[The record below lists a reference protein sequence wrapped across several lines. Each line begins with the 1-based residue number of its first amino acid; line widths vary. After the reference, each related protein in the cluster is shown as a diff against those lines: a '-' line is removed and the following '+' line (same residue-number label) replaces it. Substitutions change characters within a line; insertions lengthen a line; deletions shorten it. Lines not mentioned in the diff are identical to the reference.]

1 MTGFNKGE
9 QNMENRKKKQFTS
22 LFLSFVLLMNPGIP
36 VWAAQSDPASAPP
49 AATAEAE
56 TSVSESAPDTAS
68 TAPVVSI
75 AGESETASSAPDGT
89 ESASAA
95 SSAVQDLGSVTSVPP
110 SSDGSLHFAGSG
122 ALPAGPSSTETEPAS
137 GAETASNAESAESAV
152 TAAKD
157 WKDVMKAAGYKL
169 SGTDAGR
176 DFRSMRLL
184 VAADRKQ
191 IADPE
196 HILAEADGMCLLQY
210 DSVEDAKLAYAYYAG
225 LAAAG
230 AIAFADVDI
239 PVQTAAGEAENPT
252 GSDTM
257 TKSANPLTELNETGT
272 ASVPEGNTIALID
285 TGVPAEYSN
294 VVGSVSMIGDDAT
307 DTNGHGTKMLKA
319 ILTQD
324 PDAKVLSIKALD
336 SDGVGSISSVY
347 AAMRYAIDS
356 GVKVINLSLYAYS
369 KAENASL
376 QDIVNEAASKG
387 IVVVGA
393 AGNKGRNVKY
403 FTPGNIA
410 SAIIVG
416 AADAKGQ
423 RLASSNYGGTV
434 DCNVTADSTSYAAA
448 LMSGYIAKHM
458 AADGTID
465 YQVNGN
471 GLIWSTDYV
480 PVESQTVS
488 SEASSEVE
496 GVAEEEGEVVTDL
509 PDEDGYFRIATAAD
523 ILKVSLA
530 WNKALCQSPTSWRY
544 KSSVPVMTGY
554 RRATITVRDEDGSQD
569 TSRESNAYCLQ
580 PRLDAPDNGSFTQGT
595 GNRQFT
601 ILDDDGSKRDQNIA
615 KCMFYGF
622 GGPLWG
628 KDVYGTDGKIHNLK
642 TTMQKLGA
650 TTDSECFTAT
660 HFLISSF
667 YEQNWNERT
676 DGRAPQFLNAK
687 GVAAINSLRN
697 EVLLHQWVSAE
708 FIVNGKDV
716 TDSSVQGT
724 ASGHETVTPWILY
737 RAYVGN
743 EASLRVPAGLTLEY
757 QDGKTVKSGNT
768 ATIAG
773 NASFRFKSTSTK
785 AIQAALQFT
794 CKYGADYTVVKLRQD
809 GRQDMAIAGMTTHR
823 LNLKVNMQPMKTTIS
838 IQKSSANS
846 QISSTGSYSLA
857 GAKYGVYG
865 SKADAEAGRNP
876 METLTTDGSGHAV
889 SGSNYTIDQ
898 TYFVREI
905 ASPAGFGLDKTVYT
919 VKASSN
925 ASANVVKSAEPPL
938 TTSLTLVKKSTG
950 KTYSFEGVTFGLY
963 GSDQKTKIGTFTM
976 KADGTSNTISGLVI
990 GAKYYYKEETADKAG
1005 HYILDQ
1011 KWHEFVG
1018 DRAQTFTSDV
1028 DETPYVYVAIKKVS
1042 DNPSIT
1048 DNIPLYDLSGAEFTV
1063 YADKDCKQKLGVLT
1077 GRKQTKGAD
1086 GHMVSQTDAMG
1097 GLVPG
1102 QTYYVKETKAPKSYS
1117 LNNGVFSV
1125 TPSKDNTEQNPAIVT
1140 IADEAPLNKPPVI
1153 KKRNKDGGSPQSNK
1167 TRDTAGTTLTVRY
1180 YDRYFDTLTE
1190 AAQYKPVYT
1199 WTLTVY
1205 QSVNNIHQAFFDPA
1219 RAKDEGYFRDKNGKV
1234 VMPLGTLTIEED
1246 KPAFGYTKD
1255 GATITD
1261 SNKVQVSLPSVYQIK
1276 NGTAGAE
1283 LLHKGKLVTEEFTVD
1298 DPELTIRTV
1307 ALDQVTGTAY
1317 TGSASTRTLVDK
1329 IACGNLS
1336 KGVSYVLVGRL
1347 LDKAS
1352 RLVIA
1357 TGTSAKAFTGAGVGQ
1372 TTNAEVLFTGIDTTK
1387 YQGRDLLVEEY
1398 LLPADGSIDKN
1409 GKVSTD
1415 ISKAISSHTADSMS
1429 DEEKNRQTIHVPKI
1443 GTVATAADTG
1453 DKVLPAGQQTS
1464 VTDTVSYQNLEPNRT
1479 YTLHGVLMDKA
1490 TGKALTVGGRE
1501 VAATADFVPKTSS
1514 GTTSLT
1520 FTFDTTGLDGK
1531 ALVAFETVTTMGAD
1545 GKTIDTIAQHRDL
1558 TDENQT
1564 VQIPRVTTEAMDATD
1579 DGKANTHHADAPD
1592 SDDENRTM
1600 TIVDKISF
1608 SNLKVGNYTDADGR
1622 TQTYAYQVNGFV
1634 LDRQTGKTIQSAV
1647 TAFKAGSGCTVPDA
1661 KPDKDGRYTFIPS
1674 SPDGYVVMT
1683 FTFSSEDLAGQGAV
1697 IGEHL
1702 YHQVEVAK
1710 HHDLTSK
1717 DQTVYIPRVY
1727 TEAIAEDTG
1736 DHTTGSHDDTIIIDT
1751 VNYTGLEKGSTY
1763 YIRGELH
1770 DRATGEKLES
1780 CQMVDD
1786 ENKNIDYVAI
1796 KAETDEQASSGTV
1809 KIRFRVDGK
1818 DMADHTYVAF
1828 ERLYLESR
1836 TGLDGKAQTLP
1847 EKVVGHHEDLTDHPQ
1862 SVYVPKILTTAE
1874 DAKTTD
1880 NHTFAEKDATVIDRV
1895 DFTNLVPGYTYTV
1908 KGSLTNRTDGSS
1920 IPSDMIDENGNI
1932 LTDGYSFRIP
1942 KNGEENQDSHLV
1954 ITAHNKEAG
1963 KDGGVT
1969 GYVTITL
1976 RFDAKAVEGTTAVV
1990 FEDLLHNGKEV
2001 ATHHDLTA
2009 KPQTVYIPKLRT
2021 HATDDAT
2028 GDHVAYAQEK
2038 TYITDTVTYEG
2049 LEPGRTYRL
2058 YGTLMKKVTTEDGK
2072 VTGEDAGA
2080 QMVKGSGAHLT
2091 SDSTA
2096 SEASAL
2102 SASESAAASAA
2113 DSTTSITSSAGST
2126 ASAAS
2131 SAASTTDGEA
2141 DEPIEYVEFVPTAAN
2156 GSVQIHF
2163 LLNTSGMKHTGL
2175 VAYETLMLVTDQHMI
2190 PEDKDKTDS
2199 SMSDPTDSGN
2209 TTPTAREE
2217 LVGEHKDLTDEDQTV
2232 AIPEIRTHAVAQDTK
2247 THETQASAETVVL
2260 DTVTWEGLLP
2270 GRRYEMTGVLVS
2282 KDDGKAL
2289 LNANGNPYMLTEPFT
2304 AEQAS
2309 GSITLAIPADTS
2321 ALEGKRVVVFETCS
2335 LVTGNRDGKEE
2346 SGSRVVATHA
2356 DVNDEEQTVDIVNLR
2371 THASSKST
2379 GTQETDAVKDTVVV
2393 DRVTYTGLRTDREY
2407 TVKGTLYDKAAGKPL
2422 TVDGR
2427 NVTDEKSFTPDKP
2440 DGEVELTFTFDASAL
2455 NGKTVVAFEDLYQ
2468 ENVRIATH
2476 SDLKDQDQSVNIVRI
2491 RTHLAEKS
2499 SGSQTVTNG
2508 ANVTLTDRVTYEGLT
2523 PNKTYTLKGRIMDKS
2538 TGQATGVEMTQPF
2551 TPKNASGEVNLDFT
2565 LDTSKYSGKSLVA
2578 FEQLYDADNVLIA
2591 KHEDLNDADQT
2602 VNVPNPPSNPPGTM
2616 NPPKTGDTAKPVL
2629 FAVISAAALAVL
2641 LLLLKKQKKARK

>member
-423 RLASSNYGGTV
+423 RLASSNYGDTV

-465 YQVNGN
+465 YQVNRN

-554 RRATITVRDEDGSQD
+554 RRATITVRDEDGGQD

-925 ASANVVKSAEPPL
+925 ASANVVKSAEPP
-938 TTSLTLVKKSTG
+938 
-950 KTYSFEGVTFGLY
+950 KTVC
-963 GSDQKTKIGTFTM
+963 
-976 KADGTSNTISGLVI
+976 
-990 GAKYYYKEETADKAG
+990 
-1005 HYILDQ
+1005 
-1011 KWHEFVG
+1011 
-1018 DRAQTFTSDV
+1018 
-1028 DETPYVYVAIKKVS
+1028 VAVKKVS
-1042 DNPSIT
+1042 DNSSIT
-1048 DNIPLYDLSGAEFTV
+1048 DDNPLYDLSGAEFTV
-1063 YADKDCKQKLGVLT
+1063 YTDKACTQPLGKLTAGT
-1077 GRKQTKGAD
+1077 QAKDAD
-1086 GHMVSQTDAMG
+1086 GHMAAQTNTLG
-1097 GLVPG
+1097 GLTIG
-1102 QTYYVKETKAPKSYS
+1102 RTYYVKETKAPKSYS
-1117 LNNGVFSV
+1117 LNDTVFSV
-1125 TPSKDNTEQNPAIVT
+1125 TPSKDNTEQNPAIVLVKDSAFRKYPFSVT
-1140 IADEAPLNKPPVI
+1140 
-1153 KKRNKDGGSPQSNK
+1153 KKNKDGGSPQSNQ
-1167 TRDTAGTTLTVRY
+1167 TRDTTGTTFTVKY
-1180 YDRYFDTLTE
+1180 YNHDFDTLDE
-1190 AAQYKPVYT
+1190 AAQYQPVYT
-1199 WTLTVY
+1199 WTLTVEKTDGN
-1205 QSVNNIHQAFFDPA
+1205 VKEAFFHPA
-1219 RAKDEGYFRDKNGKV
+1219 QKGGYFQDEDGNFV
-1234 VMPLGTLTIEED
+1234 FPLGTLTFEED

-1255 GATITD
+1255 GATLTD
-1261 SNKVQVSLPSVYQIK
+1261 SNKTSSSLPTVFQIK
-1276 NGTAGAE
+1276 GGKEGAE
-1283 LLHKGKLVTEEFTVD
+1283 LLHNGKAVSDEFTVD

-1307 ALDQVTGTAY
+1307 ALDQMTGTAY
-1317 TGSASTRTLVDK
+1317 TGSTSARTLVDHV
-1329 IACGNLS
+1329 ACGNLS
-1336 KGVSYVLVGRL
+1336 KGASYVLVGRL
-1347 LDKAS
+1347 LDKADGS
-1352 RLVIA
+1352 VIA
-1357 TGTSAKAFTGAGVGQ
+1357 TGTSAKAFTGEGIGK
-1372 TTNAEVLFTGIDTTK
+1372 TTNADVLFTGVETAK
-1387 YQGRDLLVEEY
+1387 YQGHDLLVEEY
-1398 LLPADGSIDKN
+1398 LLPADGNIDRN

-1429 DEEKNRQTIHVPKI
+1429 DEEKSRQTIHVPKI
-1443 GTVATAADTG
+1443 GTVAASAETG
-1453 DKVLPAGQQTS
+1453 DKVLPAGKKT
-1464 VTDTVSYQNLEPNRT
+1464 VVNDTVTYQNLEPNRT

-1501 VAATADFVPKTSS
+1501 VAATADFVPKTFS

-1531 ALVAFETVTTMGAD
+1531 TLVAFETVTTMGAD

-1564 VQIPRVTTEAMDATD
+1564 VQIPRVTTEAMDAAD

-1683 FTFSSEDLAGQGAV
+1683 FTFSSEDLSGQGAV

-1727 TEAIAEDTG
+1727 TEAIVEDTG

-2113 DSTTSITSSAGST
+2113 DSTTSITSSASST

-2289 LNANGNPYMLTEPFT
+2289 LNADGNPYTLTEPFT

-2356 DVNDEEQTVDIVNLR
+2356 DVNDEDQTVDIVNLR

-2379 GTQETDAVKDTVVV
+2379 GTQEADAVKDTVVV

-2508 ANVTLTDRVTYEGLT
+2508 TNVTLTDRVTYEGLT

-2538 TGQATGVEMTQPF
+2538 TGQVTGVEMTQPF